1 MQTENPNQNP
11 SALSNS
17 FGTHLRSYFKN
28 FVLEWRDHA
37 SALVISQQKF
47 IKESE
52 EIKEKIK
59 INEQVSSQLSS
70 KKKILLEMIEILDSK
85 LRIQNEIF
93 SKNQVFEVVN
103 SESLNENLESLKKET
118 FELEEQVKKFE
129 NLLGLKIMRFND
141 CIRFAF
147 SHIVRNNSGKHFV
160 EMTRSN
166 DCYVL
171 VDCSPWISE
180 IENFVLVLNKTQDLT
195 MFLKNVRK
203 GFKLL
208 YN

>member
-1 MQTENPNQNP
+1 MQTENSNKNS

-17 FGTHLRSYFKN
+17 FGAHLRSYFKN
-28 FVLEWRDHA
+28 FILEWRDHT
-37 SALVISQQKF
+37 SALVISQQKLT
-47 IKESE
+47 KETE

-59 INEQVSSQLSS
+59 QNEQVSSQLSS
-70 KKKILLEMIEILDSK
+70 KKKILLEMIEILESK
-85 LRIQNEIF
+85 LRMQNEIF

-129 NLLGLKIMRFND
+129 NLLGLKITRFND
-141 CIRFAF
+141 CIRFTF
-147 SHIVRNNSGKHFV
+147 SHIIRNNSGKHFV

-166 DCYVL
+166 DSYIL
-171 VDCSPWISE
+171 VDCSPWLSE